1 MTNASLPGLSLDQ
14 RVPQAFALLLTEAN
28 ALHIRDNATVAF
40 IDILQRCV
48 HELRRAD
55 DHVLIPFP
63 GDTVVRR
70 TLTRLLQ
77 VGIAQVLRAE
87 GVVFN
92 DGSRWHS
99 YQAEQQ
105 GDD

>member
-1 MTNASLPGLSLDQ
+1 MTGAALSGRSLDQ
-14 RVPQAFALLLTEAN
+14 RVPQMFVLLLTEAN

-40 IDILQRCV
+40 IEILQRRV

-55 DHVLIPFP
+55 DLVLKPFP
-63 GDTVVRR
+63 GDTVALR

-77 VGIAQVLRAE
+77 VGSDQVLRAE
-87 GVVFN
+87 GVVCN
-92 DGSRWHS
+92 DSSRWHP